1 MTIIIRKFEQFIKM
15 ENYISEM
22 HFKNDYIQ
30 SSVFWKNVCNLQII
44 LKIDVL
50 FTIIINVSSEIY
62 ILYGDYWRVNVHFL
76 LRNNVSVKIID
87 KEIWFM
93 YTHKGKT
100 DVSKKIF
107 MTGNYIIKR
116 LYNHFMSLIWFL
128 WPQESGKWCWLLTIF
143 LKK

>member
-22 HFKNDYIQ
+22 HFKNDYIK

-50 FTIIINVSSEIY
+50 FTIIINVSSEMY

-93 YTHKGKT
+93 YTHKVKT

-128 WPQESGKWCWLLTIF
+128 WPQGSGKWCWLLTIF
-143 LKK
+143 